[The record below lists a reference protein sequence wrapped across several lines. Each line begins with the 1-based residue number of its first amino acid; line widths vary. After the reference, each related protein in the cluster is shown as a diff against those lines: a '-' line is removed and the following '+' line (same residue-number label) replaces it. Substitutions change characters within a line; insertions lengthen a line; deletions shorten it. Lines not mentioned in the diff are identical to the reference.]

1 MCLSAATGTAT
12 RVHSRAI
19 VCHGQQGQ
27 CEQGRGAWPDA
38 ALPCTLYMLCF
49 IAEMHMLRLAALAA
63 VHVGQ
68 GGWRCRARARHVP
81 PMSATLQPTNTTTDH
96 SDLYNNAVG
105 M

>member
-1 MCLSAATGTAT
+1 MRLSATTGTAT
-12 RVHSRAI
+12 RVCSRAI

-27 CEQGRGAWPDA
+27 CEQGRGAWPDEA
-38 ALPCTLYMLCF
+38 PPSTLHMLCLV
-49 IAEMHMLRLAALAA
+49 AEAHMLRLAGLEA
-63 VHVGQ
+63 VGQ